1 MRKRVFWSI
10 FATAFVAV
18 ALIVALTLAVLGD
31 MFGDELMASL
41 KTQADYLAYAL
52 DETADKEAFLRAVAG
67 GERITLIAS
76 DGGVLYDN
84 VSSAAGME
92 NHLDR
97 PEIAA
102 ALENG
107 QGESRRYSSTAMEQY
122 LYYAKRLADGG
133 VLRVSATKSSALGLL
148 DGIFTPLF
156 LTAVAVAVAA
166 AVIAR
171 LLSRRLMAP
180 IARVD
185 FSAPLEGDVYDELSP
200 MLLMMQHQND
210 ALKEQNEKLEKKSRE
225 LTAVMENMRE
235 GMLLLNEKGEI
246 LAINKSAAKA
256 LGADAQSLVGAS
268 MVAAR
273 RDADMLAALN
283 KALGGGIGE
292 AEVELD
298 TRAYSFI
305 VNPVAADGAVL
316 GAVALLLDVTDKK
329 ELEKSRREFTANVTH
344 ELKTPLTSIVGY
356 AEIMRDGV
364 ARAEDTR
371 EFAGRIYT
379 EGKRMI
385 QLVEDILK
393 LSQLDERQRLPKSE
407 HVELKALCQSVIE
420 RLRDKAAEAK
430 VTLALTGG
438 EVTVYGMKKLLD
450 EMIFNLVDNAI
461 KYNVP
466 GGSVEVALS
475 EDGGARLCVSDT
487 GIGIPKEHQAHVFER
502 FYRVDKSHSKATGGT
517 GLGLSIVKHGAMIH
531 SARLELESMEGEG
544 TAITLIFPE
553 K

>member
-1 MRKRVFWSI
+1 MKKRIFWSI
-10 FATAFVAV
+10 FLTAFVAV
-18 ALIVALTLAVLGD
+18 ALVVALTLALLGEA
-31 MFGDELMASL
+31 FGKELMASL
-41 KTQADYLAYAL
+41 KTQAEYLAHAL
-52 DETADKEAFLRAVAG
+52 DETDDREAFLSAIAG
-67 GERITLIAS
+67 SERITLIAA

-84 VSSAAGME
+84 VSSAASME
-92 NHLDR
+92 NHLNR
-97 PEIAA
+97 PEIEA
-102 ALENG
+102 ALKDG
-107 QGESRRYSSTAMEQY
+107 QGESRRYSSTLMEQY
-122 LYYAKRLADGG
+122 LYYAKRLSNGG
-133 VLRVSATKSSALGLL
+133 ALRVSATKSSALGML

-156 LTAVAVAVAA
+156 LISVAVAVAA

-171 LLSRRLMAP
+171 LLSRRLMEP

-210 ALKEQNEKLEKKSRE
+210 ALREQNEKLEQKSRE

-246 LAINKSAAKA
+246 LAINRSAAKA
-256 LGADAQSLVGAS
+256 LGADAKSLVGAS

-273 RDADMLAALN
+273 RDTHMLAAVG
-283 KALGGGIGE
+283 KAISGELGE

-298 TRAYSFI
+298 MRTYSFI
-305 VNPVAADGAVL
+305 ANPVVADGSVL
-316 GAVALLLDVTDKK
+316 GAVALLLDISEKK

-364 ARAEDTR
+364 AKAEDTR
-371 EFAGRIYT
+371 EFAGRIYL

-393 LSQLDERQRLPKSE
+393 LSQLDERQRLPQSE
-407 HVELKALCQSVIE
+407 NVELKALCQGVMD
-420 RLRDKAAEAK
+420 RLKDKAAEANVK
-430 VTLALTGG
+430 LALTGG
-438 EVTVYGMKKLLD
+438 EVTVYGMRKLLD

-461 KYNVP
+461 KYNVT

-475 EDGGARLCVSDT
+475 ENGGARVCVRDT
-487 GIGIPKEHQAHVFER
+487 GIGIPKEHHAHVFER

-531 SARLELESMEGEG
+531 SAKLELESMEGEG